1 MIKRNLM
8 KCDTQ
13 PEFEDLPVNI
23 NIRKEDQY
31 LPDPDLLLYYNDVKN
46 RVLWLDCEIDRST
59 VGEIVRYIRA
69 FNKEDSDAQIPPEQR
84 KPIKIMIM
92 SYGGELDACFNC
104 IDVIQMS
111 KTPVYTYN
119 LGVAFSAGF
128 YILLAGHK
136 RFGTKRSS
144 SLIHQGSGSFSGTA
158 SEVDAHSTQYKQQMK
173 MLEEWV
179 LERTTIQKQVYS
191 RNKTKEW
198 YLNGEEQVEY
208 GVVNSIIYDID
219 ELN

>member
-1 MIKRNLM
+1 MIKRNL
-8 KCDTQ
+8 KVC
-13 PEFEDLPVNI
+13 EDEGEITELPFRVNI
-23 NIRKEDQY
+23 KKEDKY
-31 LPDPDLLLYYNDVKN
+31 LPDPELLLYYNDVNN

-69 FNKEDSDAQIPPEQR
+69 FNRDDEQAGIPVEER

-104 IDVIQMS
+104 IDIIQMS

-173 MLEEWV
+173 LLEDWV
-179 LERTTIQKQVYS
+179 LERTSIQKPVYS
-191 RNKTKEW
+191 RNKAKEW
-198 YLNGEEQVEY
+198 YLNGQEQVEY
-208 GVVNSIIYDID
+208 GIIDSIVYDIND
-219 ELN
+219 IN